1 MKKKTAIIIS
11 VILGVF
17 LLIAVGGY
25 MAGVLYFQD
34 HFLFGT
40 SFLDRN
46 VSLRSLDAV
55 DQIMDE
61 ETRAPTL
68 TFIERGGWRE
78 TVRLSDFVDYKA
90 TVDEPDGGWV
100 TEDQAWAW
108 FASLFRYTDIEPE
121 VHTDYD
127 ASLIPDAVASL
138 PLAKEENITEPE
150 DAYLLS
156 VDGVYVLV
164 PSVEGNRPDLEKLEN
179 LVRSALRSGEDTIDL
194 EAEDCYIAPAVTT
207 DDRALNL
214 ELSLYQ
220 AIAYQTIVID
230 LGSGTATLSPD
241 DILALHDYDDDEG
254 LLLNEDRVREF
265 VTELKEQYDTYEH
278 ERLFVNHNGE
288 IITVGTAADTYGYR
302 LNVDETVELLR
313 ETIAA
318 KESTTISPV
327 WTNEGAA
334 GSIPGSDIG
343 DTYIEVSI
351 DEQHLWAY
359 YGGMLALDTDI
370 VTGNL
375 NGHSTPRGVF
385 RILYKSRNTTLV
397 GADYESFV
405 NYWMPIT
412 SDGVG
417 LHDATWRSSFGG
429 SIYNGN
435 GSHGCVNMPLWA
447 AQEVY
452 ELFES
457 GTCVVIW

>member
-1 MKKKTAIIIS
+1 MKNKAAIIIFVVFGVLLLA
-11 VILGVF
+11 VI
-17 LLIAVGGY
+17 GGY
-25 MAGVLYFQD
+25 MAGVMYFQD

-40 SFLDRN
+40 TFLDRN
-46 VSLRSLDAV
+46 VSLRDLDTV
-55 DQIMDE
+55 GQIMDE

-68 TFIERGGWRE
+68 TFIERDGWAE
-78 TVRLSDFVDYKA
+78 TVRLS
-90 TVDEPDGGWV
+90 DEPDGGWV
-100 TEDQAWAW
+100 TEDEAWAW
-108 FASLFRYTDIEPE
+108 FASLFHYTDLTPE

-127 ASLIPDAVASL
+127 ESMIPDAVASL
-138 PLAKEENITEPE
+138 SLAQEENITRPE

-164 PSVEGNRPDLEKLEN
+164 PSVEGNEPDLDKLTD
-179 LVRSALRSGEDTIDL
+179 LVRSALASGVDTIDL
-194 EAEDCYIAPAVTT
+194 EAEDCYIAPTVTT

-214 ELSLYQ
+214 ELSMYQ

-230 LGSGTATLSPD
+230 LGSGTSTLSPD

-254 LLLNEDRVREF
+254 LQLNEERMREY
-265 VTELKEQYDTYEH
+265 VAALKEQYDTYER

-288 IITVGTAADTYGYR
+288 TITVGTGADTYGYR
-302 LNVDETVELLR
+302 MDVDGTVELLA

-318 KESTTISPV
+318 KESTTINPV
-327 WTNEGAA
+327 WTNEGTT
-334 GSIPGSDIG
+334 GTIPGSDIG

-351 DEQHLWAY
+351 DEQHLWAFY
-359 YGGMLALDTDI
+359 NGILVLDTDV

-375 NGHSTPRGVF
+375 NGHATPRGVF
-385 RILYKSRNTTLV
+385 RILYKTRNATLV
-397 GADYESFV
+397 GTGYSSFV
-405 NYWMPIT
+405 NYWMPLT

-417 LHDATWRSSFGG
+417 LHDATWRSYFGG

-452 ELFES
+452 ETFDS